1 MFLSERVQKNLSGGS
16 WIRRMFE
23 EGIVLK
29 KQYGEENVFDLTIGN
44 PVMEPPVEFKRE
56 LRKLAENPSPG
67 MHRYMQTPG
76 YPETRE
82 AIAAQLSLDLGV
94 KFTLDNIIMTCGT
107 AGAVNVVMKT
117 LINPGDE
124 VIIFAPYFPEY
135 IHYIANCNGVVKV
148 LPTDEQFRLK
158 LDAIEAAIGARTKAI
173 FINSPN
179 NPSGAVYSDSLLCQ
193 LGKLLQKKEAQYGT
207 KIFIIS
213 DEVYRKIVYDG
224 LKYFSPVG
232 YHPQTIIVTSHS
244 KDLALPGERIGYLAV
259 HPDCAQCEDVV
270 KGLTFCNRTLGF
282 GNAPALMQ
290 HIVGRLQSVTVS
302 VAKYQKQRDFLYAH
316 LSEMGYSLIKPQ
328 GAFYLFPKTPL
339 ADDVA
344 FAKELLQWKVL
355 TVPGVDFGSAG
366 YIRISY
372 CVADRTLEGSLT
384 GFRKA
389 AQKFKT
395 G

>member
-56 LRKLAENPSPG
+56 LRKLAENPLPG

-179 NPSGAVYSDSLLCQ
+179 NPSGAVYSDSLLRQ
-193 LGKLLQKKEAQYGT
+193 LGELLQKKEAQYGT

-259 HPDCAQCEDVV
+259 HPDCARCEDVV

-290 HIVGRLQSVTVS
+290 HIVSRLQSVTVS
-302 VAKYQKQRDFLYAH
+302 VAKYQQQRDFLYGH
-316 LSEMGYSLIKPQ
+316 LSEMGYSLMKPQ

-344 FAKELLQWKVL
+344 FAKELLQWRVL
-355 TVPGVDFGSAG
+355 AVPGVDFGSAG

-372 CVADRTLEGSLT
+372 CVADRTLEGSLA